1 MPNHISSEKR
11 VRQDK
16 KRQAYN
22 RFYKV
27 MAKRAIKD
35 VVAATTFSDA
45 EQKLRRAS
53 EVLDRIADR
62 GIIHKNYAANHK
74 SKLAAHV
81 NKLKKAA

>member
-1 MPNHISSEKR
+1 MPNHVSSEKR
-11 VRQDK
+11 VRQDV

-35 VVAATTFSDA
+35 VISSTEVADA
-45 EQKLRRAS
+45 EQKFRRAAQ
-53 EVLDRIADR
+53 VLDRIADR

-74 SKLAAHV
+74 SKLATHI

>member
-1 MPNHISSEKR
+1 MPNHISAEKR

-22 RFYKV
+22 RYYKV

-35 VVAATTFSDA
+35 VKSATTAEEA

-53 EVLDRIADR
+53 QILDRIADR
-62 GIIHKNYAANHK
+62 GIVHKNYAANHK
-74 SKLAAHV
+74 SKLAAYV
-81 NKLKKAA
+81 NKLKTAV

>member
-1 MPNHISSEKR
+1 MPNHVSSEKR

-35 VVAATTFSDA
+35 VIAATSA
-45 EQKLRRAS
+45 SEAQAKYNRAA

-74 SKLAAHV
+74 SKLAAHI